1 MVEFFILFIKY
12 GLSFV
17 LGVTLAELY
26 LLVPKEKNKK
36 GLICSCIIIVCV
48 WAMVLMYAFGL

>member
-12 GLSFV
+12 CLSFV
-17 LGVTLAELY
+17 LGATLAELY

-36 GLICSCIIIVCV
+36 GLICSCIIMACV
-48 WAMVLMYAFGL
+48 WAMILMCAFGL

>member
-17 LGVTLAELY
+17 LGATLAELY

-36 GLICSCIIIVCV
+36 GMICSCIIMACV

>member
-12 GLSFV
+12 CISFV
-17 LGVTLAELY
+17 FGVTLAELY

-36 GLICSCIIIVCV
+36 GMICSCIIMACT
-48 WAMVLMYAFGL
+48 WAMVFMYTFGL

>member
-12 GLSFV
+12 CISFV
-17 LGVTLAELY
+17 FGVTLAELY

-36 GLICSCIIIVCV
+36 GLIYSCIIMACT
-48 WAMVLMYAFGL
+48 WAMVLMYTFGL